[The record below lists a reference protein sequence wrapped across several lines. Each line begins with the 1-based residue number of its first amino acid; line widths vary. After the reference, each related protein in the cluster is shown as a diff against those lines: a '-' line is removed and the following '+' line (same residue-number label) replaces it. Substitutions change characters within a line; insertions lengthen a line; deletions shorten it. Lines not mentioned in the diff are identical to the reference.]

1 MKMKSKSTLP
11 KTVATKK
18 AAAKSNSPKTT
29 SKVADKPMKWFKG
42 G

>member
-18 AAAKSNSPKTT
+18 AAKSNSPKTT